1 MPAEILRIPCP
12 EVKVFDAELAAV
24 AREVRSAACR
34 PGRLG
39 VAAPQ
44 IGLSVRLFVVHLG
57 RYSEMKTFVNP
68 HITYM
73 GGEVVEGREGCL
85 SIPGLL
91 FDVRRCNS
99 IRVSAKDIDGNPF
112 TYAADMWESRAL
124 QHEIDHLD
132 GILVVDRVQQQLQ
145 FMNRQRRRATER
157 ELAKVRM

>member
-1 MPAEILRIPCP
+1 MPADILRIPCP

-24 AREVRSAACR
+24 AREVWSAACR

-44 IGLSVRLFVVHLG
+44 IGVSVRLFVVHL
-57 RYSEMKTFVNP
+57 RSTKTFVNP
-68 HITYM
+68 RITYM
-73 GGEVVEGREGCL
+73 GGEIVEGREGCL
-85 SIPGLL
+85 SIPGLF

-99 IRVSAKDIDGNPF
+99 IRVSAKDVDGIPF